1 MSQPVADPLAP
12 AAADRPTGPSWWPAA
27 VAVALA
33 LAVAVPLVVTGIAG
47 AARDWYPGGDWAVLE
62 LRTYDV
68 GSDLTPLLGP
78 YSRFGW
84 NHPGPL
90 LFWLLAVPYR
100 LFGARSSGM
109 LAAAAVVNL
118 TAVAGSLALAWRRG
132 RLVLVGLTAALTGVA
147 MVHLGPSFLRDP
159 WNPSVTVLPFLCFVM
174 LVWSATEGDPPALP
188 FGALVGSF
196 LVQAHVGFALLVGV
210 LSVVALVGYVRATGS
225 PRRVEW
231 WRERRVALAWTG
243 AILVVAWL
251 PVLVD
256 QIAGDGNLGLLVSY
270 FTGGGDEPAGLGT
283 ATGMLARELGGVA
296 PWMGGLEPADDAGAL
311 LTAPLSGLFVPLV
324 AFGAAAVLA
333 AVAAARSALRLQ
345 VVVGVAALAGLV
357 STSRITGE
365 VYAYLVR
372 WWWAIA
378 LCWWLSVLWS
388 CWSAAP
394 AVPRRA
400 LVPVVAALAGV
411 VVVWSSSTVVRGVD
425 DVGTPDGEWWVT
437 LEEIVPDTLAG
448 VPRQG
453 PVLVRAVGSKWG
465 SIGDGVRLALEK
477 DGVDV
482 VVDDP
487 ELIRFGSG
495 RAAADE
501 PPSSVVW
508 VVTGI
513 DSIERARETAGLT
526 EIARWDPLTPD
537 ERAAFTLSAAAL
549 RDQFAALGRVDLV
562 RALQGGGTTD
572 PAIDLPGVDQDLLR
586 HVERYR
592 RRGDP
597 VSVFVGPPEG
607 VVAPG

>member
-1 MSQPVADPLAP
+1 M
-12 AAADRPTGPSWWPAA
+12 
-27 VAVALA
+27 A
-33 LAVAVPLVVTGIAG
+33 LAVAVAVPLAVAGVAG

-68 GSDLTPLLGP
+68 GSGLTPLVGP

-90 LFWLLAVPYR
+90 LFWLLAAPYR
-100 LFGARSSGM
+100 LLGARSSGM
-109 LAAAAVVNL
+109 LAAAAAVNL
-118 TAVAGSLALAWRRG
+118 AAVTGSLALAWRRG
-132 RLVLVGLTAALTGVA
+132 RLVLVGLTAAMVGVA

-159 WNPSVTVLPFLCFVM
+159 WNPSITVLPFLCFLL
-174 LVWSATEGDPPALP
+174 LVWSATDGDRLALP

-196 LVQAHVGFALLVGV
+196 LVQSHVGFALLVGA
-210 LSVVALVGYVRATGS
+210 LSVVAVLGYVRATGS

-231 WRERRVALAWTG
+231 WRARRGVLAWTG
-243 AILVVAWL
+243 AVLVVAWL

-256 QIAGDGNLGLLVSY
+256 QVAGDGNVGELVSY
-270 FTGGGDEPAGLGT
+270 FAGGGDEPAGLG
-283 ATGMLARELGGVA
+283 AAAGMLARELGGVA

-311 LTAPLSGLFVPLV
+311 PTSPLSGLGVPLV
-324 AFGAAAVLA
+324 AFALATVLA
-333 AVAAARSALRLQ
+333 VGAGARSALRLQ
-345 VVVGVAALAGLV
+345 VVVGVAALVGLV

-388 CWSAAP
+388 CWSAVP
-394 AVPRRA
+394 AAARRA
-400 LVPVVAALAGV
+400 LVPVVAVLAGS
-411 VVVWSSSTVVRGVD
+411 VVWWSSATVVRGVD

-437 LEEIVPDTLAG
+437 LEEIVPDTLAR
-448 VPRQG
+448 VPREG
-453 PVLVRAVGSKWG
+453 PLLVRAVGSKWG

-487 ELIRFGSG
+487 EVVKFGSG
-495 RAAADE
+495 RAAADR
-501 PPSSVVW
+501 PPRGVVW

-513 DSIERARETAGLT
+513 EPIERAGETAGLV
-526 EIARWDPLTPD
+526 EVARWDPLTPE
-537 ERAAFTLSAAAL
+537 ERATYTVSAAAL

-572 PAIDLPGVDQDLLR
+572 PALDLPGVDQDLLR
-586 HVERYR
+586 EVERYR

-597 VSVFVGPPEG
+597 VAVFVGPPEG
-607 VVAPG
+607 VVAPR